1 MWFMAAVLLVAAV
14 MLIADVNAVGR
25 WIVVIAAG
33 IAMVGLEQR
42 RRRQM

>member
-1 MWFMAAVLLVAAV
+1 MWFMAAVLLAAV